1 MNNTQSKRH
10 GLSKSR
16 LLLHRQCPKR
26 LWLKLHRPEL
36 EEVGDGNQARF
47 ATGTYVGEVAQQLHP
62 DGVLI
67 DGDDLGQAIIDT
79 QEILSSLKCPVFEA
93 TFQADGLLIRAD
105 LLLPSQPESHL
116 SNSLAHEGEKISV
129 KTNLQSFRMVEVK
142 SSTSVKDY
150 YLTDAAIQS
159 WVAQQAKLPLSS
171 VEIAHLDNSFV
182 YPGGG
187 DYRGLFH
194 YADISEQISGMKA
207 EVPAWIDAARATL
220 SGGEPCIAPGAQC
233 DTPFE
238 CSFYTYCSPRIEDKD
253 VFPPEVLPYGG
264 TLAAVLRAE
273 GYTDL
278 RDVPEERME
287 SWKHQ
292 RVWRVTKSGE
302 PELNPEAGKMIAA
315 LPYPR
320 YYIDFE
326 TINPAVPVWAGTRPY
341 MQVPFQWSC
350 HVETAKGVMT
360 HCAFLADGQSDPR
373 SPFAESLIDAVGT
386 SGPIFVY
393 NAPFERSRMQELA
406 DYYPDLASSLQAA
419 TERIVDLLPIAREH
433 YYHPDMR
440 GSWSIKA
447 VLPTIAPDLAYDNLE
462 VTNGGMAQ
470 EAFAEIMQPETLP
483 ERRQKLHNSLL
494 LYCKRDTLAMVRIA
508 HYFEGKA

>member
-1 MNNTQSKRH
+1 MIIQQPKRH

-26 LWLKLHRPEL
+26 LWLKVYRPEL
-36 EEVGDGNQARF
+36 EEVSDGNEARF
-47 ATGTYVGEVAQQLHP
+47 ATGTYVGEVAQQLYP
-62 DGVLI
+62 DGVMI
-67 DGDDLGQAIIDT
+67 DGDDLRQATIDT
-79 QEILSSLKCPVFEA
+79 QAILSGEKLPIFEA

-105 LLLPSQPESHL
+105 LLLPNQD
-116 SNSLAHEGEKISV
+116 G
-129 KTNLQSFRMVEVK
+129 FRMVEVK

-159 WVAQQAKLPLSS
+159 WVAEQAKLPLNS

-187 DYRGLFH
+187 DYQGLFH
-194 YADISEQISGMKA
+194 YADISEQIAEMKVD
-207 EVPAWIDAARATL
+207 VPAWIIAARETL
-220 SGGEPCIAPGAQC
+220 SGDEPCIAPGAQC
-233 DTPFE
+233 SSPFD
-238 CSFYTYCSPRIEDKD
+238 CPFTGYCSPRVEIEDS
-253 VFPPEVLPYGG
+253 FPPEVLPYGG
-264 TLAAVLRAE
+264 TLAATLRAE
-273 GYTDL
+273 GFTDL
-278 RDVPEERME
+278 RDVPLERME

-292 RVWRVTKSGE
+292 RVWQVTKSGQAY
-302 PELNPEAGKMIAA
+302 LNPEAGKQIAA

-350 HVETAKGVMT
+350 HIETAKGVMT

-373 SPFAESLIDAVGT
+373 RPFAESLIEAVGT
-386 SGPIFVY
+386 TGPIFVY

-406 DYYPDLASSLQAA
+406 DYYPDLTLALSSAIDRL
-419 TERIVDLLPIAREH
+419 VDLLPIAREH
-433 YYHPDMR
+433 YYHPEMR

-462 VTNGGMAQ
+462 VANGGMAQ
-470 EAFAEIMQPETLP
+470 EAFGEIMHPDTTQ
-483 ERRQKLHNSLL
+483 ERHQQLHNALL
-494 LYCKRDTLAMVRIA
+494 LYCERDTLAMVRIA
-508 HYFEGKA
+508 HYFEAAT